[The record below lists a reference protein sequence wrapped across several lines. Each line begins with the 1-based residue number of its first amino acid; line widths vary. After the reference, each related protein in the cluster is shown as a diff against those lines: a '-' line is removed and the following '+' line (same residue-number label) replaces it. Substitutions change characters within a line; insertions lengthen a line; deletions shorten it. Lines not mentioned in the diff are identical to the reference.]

1 MDRSVLDGFMA
12 VVAASGSV
20 VFLALQVHK
29 RLLSD
34 FMKKLEL
41 EIGPPPSKIIGKKSV
56 RFAANLESRKGST
69 RKKNSNGKVG
79 VTKTIL
85 NPNYILEEI
94 KETMPPNRLAL
105 YKGIIEFKNL
115 KGHKGSTVM

>member
-56 RFAANLESRKGST
+56 SVGS
-69 RKKNSNGKVG
+69 KC
-79 VTKTIL
+79 
-85 NPNYILEEI
+85 
-94 KETMPPNRLAL
+94 
-105 YKGIIEFKNL
+105 
-115 KGHKGSTVM
+115 

>member
-1 MDRSVLDGFMA
+1 MDRSTFDGFMA

-41 EIGPPPSKIIGKKSV
+41 EIGNIHFSFLRIFSSTDCCLNTWIDSHAHDSSV
-56 RFAANLESRKGST
+56 HDQISQLIFFAFDLRAG
-69 RKKNSNGKVG
+69 
-79 VTKTIL
+79 
-85 NPNYILEEI
+85 
-94 KETMPPNRLAL
+94 
-105 YKGIIEFKNL
+105 FQFD
-115 KGHKGSTVM
+115 

>member
-41 EIGPPPSKIIGKKSV
+41 EIGPPSKIIGKK
-56 RFAANLESRKGST
+56 SRKGST